1 MPDGPRRV
9 RPLGDYVA
17 QTDDQILAWLK
28 ARVPAARRDDAN
40 AWLLEEKSANLDRQ
54 DEEEGVVVA

>member
-1 MPDGPRRV
+1 VFDAA
-9 RPLGDYVA
+9 LENA